1 MYYSHFGLH
10 QAPFKITPNT
20 EFFFTGGNR
29 GPILE
34 ALIYAVTHGEGIIKV
49 TGEVGSGKTMLC
61 HMLPTRLPPHIV
73 TAYIANPSVSPEEI
87 LRAIAFELQLDV
99 SRSPARLEVMQA
111 LHDYLLKRH
120 AEGKRV
126 VVLVEESQSMPLATL
141 EEIRMLS
148 NLETKND
155 KLLQIVLF
163 GQPEIDDHL
172 RQPNIRPLRERITHS
187 FRLEPLVQGEIREYL
202 MFRLRA
208 AGYRGPDLF
217 SNSVVSHIARASHGL
232 TRRVNLIADKALLA
246 AFSENTHTIRPKH
259 IQAAVR
265 DSEFSQPP
273 PRRARPPYLW
283 GAALVASGA
292 ALGIAVYG
300 LVGHGIQDPRHNAAT
315 TGPPSPVGSPAGLSN
330 LQPPVGPRTSIQRID
345 SSSVSPVESQSMAPQ
360 PPVKAMANSPSSRS
374 GSPAQA
380 LRQADTAEAA
390 GSGQADLLEVRIA
403 ATSEWLAMAANNTYS
418 IQILGTND
426 PEQLRVHLNDLV
438 KFIEMNKVFVYRST
452 VNRGP
457 FLTML
462 YGSFSDR
469 RLAQEVLNTLPG
481 RLKANQPILRTVE
494 GVRAEISQR
503 QAL

>member
-1 MYYSHFGLH
+1 MYYSHFGLS

-99 SRSPARLEVMQA
+99 SRSAARLEVMQA
-111 LHDYLLKRH
+111 LHDYLIQRH

-126 VVLVEESQSMPLATL
+126 VIFVEESQSMPLATL
-141 EEIRMLS
+141 EEIRLLS

-172 RQPNIRPLRERITHS
+172 RQPIIRPLRERITHS

-217 SNSVVSHIARASHGL
+217 SNSVVSHIARSSQGL

-246 AFSENTHTIRPKH
+246 AFAENTHTIRPKH

-265 DSEFSQPP
+265 DSEFSQQL

-283 GAALVASGA
+283 GSALVASGA
-292 ALGIAVYG
+292 ALGIAAYI
-300 LVGHGIQDPRHNAAT
+300 LVGQGIQNPRRNAAAT
-315 TGPPSPVGSPAGLSN
+315 EPQSPVGSSASQSQ
-330 LQPPVGPRTSIQRID
+330 LQPPVVPATSNQGID
-345 SSSVSPVESQSMAPQ
+345 SLSVSSAEAQSMAPH
-360 PPVKAMANSPSSRS
+360 PPVKVMTNSPSSRS

-380 LRQADTAEAA
+380 LPQAGATETAV
-390 GSGQADLLEVRIA
+390 SGHADLLEVRLA
-403 ATSEWLAMAANNTYS
+403 ATAEWLKIEANNTYS

-438 KFIEMNKVFVYRST
+438 KFIEINKVFVYLTT
-452 VNRGP
+452 VNRRP

-469 RLAQEVLNTLPG
+469 RLAQEVLNKLPE
-481 RLKANQPILRTVE
+481 RLKANRPILRTVE
-494 GVRAEISQR
+494 GVRAEISLR